1 MALKFN
7 YKDILNEL
15 AKENNQ
21 IRTITEHENQM
32 LKQCLY
38 EMAVDLDVRCRKYG
52 IKLFLVGGTLLGAVR
67 HGGFIPWDDDMDL
80 GTSREDYRKLIEI
93 FDNEFGSDYYLR
105 CPNSP
110 YQNGNRF
117 MQIFKKGTVLRAIET
132 NPLQPE
138 CVSIDIFPYD
148 FVPTNFVHRVIRG
161 NYANTKMLIASCVM
175 DFVYADAEY
184 MNHLKKSKEGKL
196 YILIREFIGK
206 MFSFQ
211 SPEYWFDSVDKTIA
225 YSKKT
230 NLVTSATGRRHYF
243 GEIYPANY
251 FFPLSVLKFE
261 NHDFFVPVKYDQYL
275 IGNYGSDYMVPPP
288 PKERESHFVREI
300 KLK

>member
-1 MALKFN
+1 
-7 YKDILNEL
+7 
-15 AKENNQ
+15 
-21 IRTITEHENQM
+21 
-32 LKQCLY
+32 
-38 EMAVDLDVRCRKYG
+38 
-52 IKLFLVGGTLLGAVR
+52 
-67 HGGFIPWDDDMDL
+67 
-80 GTSREDYRKLIEI
+80 
-93 FDNEFGSDYYLR
+93 
-105 CPNSP
+105 
-110 YQNGNRF
+110 
-117 MQIFKKGTVLRAIET
+117 MQIFKKGTVLRRIET

-148 FVPTNFVHRVIRG
+148 FVPTNFVQRAIRG

-184 MNHLKKSKEGKL
+184 MNHLKKSKEGRL

-206 MFSFQ
+206 MFSFR

-225 YSKKT
+225 YSKKS

-261 NHDFFVPVKYDQYL
+261 NHDFFVPVKYDKYL

-300 KLK
+300 KLKWER

>member
-7 YKDILNEL
+7 YKEILNEL

-93 FDNEFGSDYYLR
+93 FDDEFGSDYYLR

-117 MQIFKKGTVLRAIET
+117 MQIFKKGTVLRTIET

-206 MFSFQ
+206 IFSFQ
-211 SPEYWFDSVDKTIA
+211 SHEYWFASVDKTIA